1 MFRDESR
8 TNVLFSFIHHIQ
20 QVKFVGDVTVGVG
33 CKSTQS
39 PRHIHC
45 PIAIT
50 SIIVILEF
58 HALEELLP
66 GPDGGG

>member
-1 MFRDESR
+1 MFRGERPNDF
-8 TNVLFSFIHHIQ
+8 VLFSFIHHIQ

-45 PIAIT
+45 PAIT

-58 HALEELLP
+58 HAA
-66 GPDGGG
+66 